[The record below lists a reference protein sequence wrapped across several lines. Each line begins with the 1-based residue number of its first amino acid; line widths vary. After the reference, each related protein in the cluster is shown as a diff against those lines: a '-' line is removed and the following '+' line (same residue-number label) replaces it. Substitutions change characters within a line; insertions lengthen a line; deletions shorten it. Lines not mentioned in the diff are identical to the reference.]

1 MTIKEAIYFRHT
13 VRKYLDKP
21 LGPSVVENL
30 NKRIQEANEKYGVQI
45 KLVTNDNGAIWSM
58 MRMFVAKNVKNYLV
72 LAGPDRPDL
81 ETDLGFAGADI
92 ALYAQTL
99 GLNSWWIGETYRG
112 RHVRQDGIV
121 TKGVI
126 IVGYG
131 MEQGKPHKSKTI
143 EAVSQYDGDAP
154 EWFTEGVIAAL
165 CAPTAMNRQNF
176 MITGKNRAVHIEY
189 AKSRWSRIDLG
200 IVKYHFEMGAGKE
213 NFNWI

>member
-92 ALYAQTL
+92 
-99 GLNSWWIGETYRG
+99 R
-112 RHVRQDGIV
+112 
-121 TKGVI
+121 
-126 IVGYG
+126 
-131 MEQGKPHKSKTI
+131 
-143 EAVSQYDGDAP
+143 
-154 EWFTEGVIAAL
+154 TE
-165 CAPTAMNRQNF
+165 F
-176 MITGKNRAVHIEY
+176 MVDR
-189 AKSRWSRIDLG
+189 
-200 IVKYHFEMGAGKE
+200 
-213 NFNWI
+213 